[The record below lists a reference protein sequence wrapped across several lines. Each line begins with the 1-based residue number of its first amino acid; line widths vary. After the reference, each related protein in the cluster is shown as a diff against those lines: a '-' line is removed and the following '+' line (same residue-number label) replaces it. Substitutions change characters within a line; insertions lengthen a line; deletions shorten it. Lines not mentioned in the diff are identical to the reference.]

1 MLGAAVAVLALRGLV
16 GLAPADVPRIADAAV
31 DLRVL
36 AIMLTVSLLAGTV
49 FGLVPLLQAFQ
60 FDLQGNLK
68 EGGYGGSDGKERGRL
83 RSALVVAESALAVML
98 VIGASLLI
106 RSFWRL
112 QQVDPGFKAAGI
124 LKGEYQLPQAR
135 YPIDFSKWPRFNEV
149 HAFADGVLRRASV
162 LPGVESAAIAGHHP
176 LDPGFTNSFV
186 VVGREAEA
194 RTWPEISIRRVSD
207 SYFRT
212 VSLPLVRGRLLQ
224 TSDTTD
230 SQPVIVINEAAAQRF
245 FASQDPLGKQ
255 IAFWGARRTIVG
267 IVGNERFHGIAEA
280 PPLAVYA
287 PHTQAPSANG
297 VILLRT
303 SGDPA
308 SLASSLRSVIR
319 EQDSALAVF
328 GLEPLTQ
335 TVSRSVSERRFTM
348 LVLGLLAGVALLL
361 AAIGIHGVL
370 SYAVEQRRREIGIRM
385 ALGAQPGRVLR
396 LIVGQGVGLAAAG
409 AVLGLGGAWLL
420 TRAMN
425 SLLFD
430 VTPTDPLTFVAVPAV
445 IATVALIASYIPA
458 RRAMRL
464 DPVSALRAE

>member
-1 MLGAAVAVLALRGLV
+1 M
-16 GLAPADVPRIADAAV
+16 
-31 DLRVL
+31 
-36 AIMLTVSLLAGTV
+36 
-49 FGLVPLLQAFQ
+49 
-60 FDLQGNLK
+60 
-68 EGGYGGSDGKERGRL
+68 
-83 RSALVVAESALAVML
+83 
-98 VIGASLLI
+98 
-106 RSFWRL
+106 
-112 QQVDPGFKAAGI
+112 
-124 LKGEYQLPQAR
+124 
-135 YPIDFSKWPRFNEV
+135 
-149 HAFADGVLRRASV
+149 
-162 LPGVESAAIAGHHP
+162 
-176 LDPGFTNSFV
+176 
-186 VVGREAEA
+186 
-194 RTWPEISIRRVSD
+194 
-207 SYFRT
+207 
-212 VSLPLVRGRLLQ
+212 RGRLLQ

-230 SQPVIVINEAAAQRF
+230 LTPVIVINEAAAQRF

-255 IAFWGARRTIVG
+255 IAFWGARCTIVG

-287 PHTQAPSANG
+287 PHTQAPSVNG
-297 VILLRT
+297 VVLLKT

-319 EQDSALAVF
+319 EQVPALAV

-348 LVLGLLAGVALLL
+348 LVLGLLAAVALLL

-385 ALGAQPGRVLR
+385 ALGAQPGSVLR

-430 VTPTDPLTFVAVPAV
+430 VTPTDPLRSLPSQPCSPPSPCSRVTSLPA
-445 IATVALIASYIPA
+445 APCASTPSEPCA
-458 RRAMRL
+458 RSRGSRGQVLNRHLLPRL
-464 DPVSALRAE
+464 